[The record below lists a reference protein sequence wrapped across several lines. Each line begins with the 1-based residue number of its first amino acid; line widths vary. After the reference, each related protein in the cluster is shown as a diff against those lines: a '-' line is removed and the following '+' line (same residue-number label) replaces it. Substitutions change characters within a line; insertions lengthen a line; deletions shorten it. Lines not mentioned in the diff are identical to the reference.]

1 MDPIDN
7 GEILFILL
15 RQCFDSWWIGTS
27 LASFLQYWKTEPYH
41 PSFTLKGSSS
51 GRKATQKI
59 PKWSLKLMRF
69 TRLLP
74 CQRTTRAESPS
85 QMKGSQAAKKTLRRA
100 NLIAAVWKE
109 FRPTEAPGKDILQ
122 PGEPSRGCVVS
133 PGSQLFELSPMLCGL
148 WWCSW
153 VWVISAPVSYTS

>member
-1 MDPIDN
+1 MFWFLVNWYKFGNFLPILKHWT
-7 GEILFILL
+7 ISSFIH
-15 RQCFDSWWIGTS
+15 S
-27 LASFLQYWKTEPYH
+27 E
-41 PSFTLKGSSS
+41 GSSS

-59 PKWSLKLMRF
+59 PKWSLKLIRF

-85 QMKGSQAAKKTLRRA
+85 QMEGSWAAKQTLRRA

-148 WWCSW
+148 WWSICL
-153 VWVISAPVSYTS
+153 WVIPAPVTPHPYSYN